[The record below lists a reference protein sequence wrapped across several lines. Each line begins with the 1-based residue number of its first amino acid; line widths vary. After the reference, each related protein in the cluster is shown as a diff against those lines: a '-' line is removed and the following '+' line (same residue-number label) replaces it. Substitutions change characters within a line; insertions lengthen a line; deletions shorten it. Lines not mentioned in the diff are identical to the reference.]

1 MGNQPS
7 GPIRVRGAE
16 KFDFSASGGCPLG
29 WETPERSRGLERL
42 HFFRSRPSGEMADQ
56 LANYFYTSSMKVILV
71 SRMEQEEPEI
81 AVVGTKGQIV
91 IPQRFR
97 SELKIT
103 PKTKL
108 IVYRKGDKLVVTKL
122 KVPPLKEEL
131 NDLFREIDQQN
142 QGKTKPT
149 EKEILEV
156 IQAYRREKRTKQGT

>member
-1 MGNQPS
+1 
-7 GPIRVRGAE
+7 
-16 KFDFSASGGCPLG
+16 
-29 WETPERSRGLERL
+29 
-42 HFFRSRPSGEMADQ
+42 MADQ

-97 SELKIT
+97 RELKIT
-103 PKTKL
+103 P
-108 IVYRKGDKLVVTKL
+108 
-122 KVPPLKEEL
+122 
-131 NDLFREIDQQN
+131 
-142 QGKTKPT
+142 KTKPT